1 MLKNLL
7 DKARDLKNQLD
18 SLRPLSAEVEG
29 RVMQKLRI
37 DWNYHS
43 NNMEGNSLT
52 YGETRALLLYGMT
65 AKGKPLSD
73 HLEISGHEKAIE
85 WLEDM
90 ARKKEELSGYF
101 VRRLHEIIFSE
112 QLNTKI
118 KVGSYKEIP
127 NFLISQTGETIQF
140 ATPEETPAKMQDLL
154 DRFNKNEAKSDTN
167 PILLAAAFH
176 YEFVRIHPFDDGN
189 GRMSRLL
196 MNFILMRF
204 GYPPAVIKTEEKEN
218 YYTALQLSDAQENSL
233 PLAEYLAEAV
243 INSLELMLKGA
254 RGERIEE
261 PSDLDKQLAMLEKML
276 DKPKI
281 EQLRSKDSLKIFMD
295 KNLPVFLNIF
305 FAHTQKFKPFYVENK
320 FCFEYPIFEDIN
332 LSNSSSYY
340 WDKES
345 QEPIPYLYRASYD
358 FMDFDILPEIQEVFI
373 KTVLKLHQSYK
384 PQSDDA
390 ELKKWTY
397 VFSCEYDTFNR
408 QGYQSFNY
416 QIDIELIFEKKYYS
430 FISKNAELSKYYHE
444 PLTEDELANFFTKEG
459 NAHFAY
465 IQQQIK
471 EQQKSL

>member
-37 DWNYHS
+37 DWNFHS

-140 ATPEETPAKMQDLL
+140 ATPEETPAKMNDLM
-154 DRFNKNEAKSDTN
+154 DSYRKNAESEDIN

-243 INSLELMLKGA
+243 INSLALMLKGA

-261 PSDLDKQLAMLEKML
+261 PSDLDKQLAMLEKEL
-276 DKPKI
+276 LNKGTKI
-281 EQLRSKDSLKIFMD
+281 EKFYSKKTFAEWQKEIFPILEAKFKEVNQKFARFYTTADFNFKLINNFPENDVLLLSYSFENFTIVIGENEFMNYD
-295 KNLPVFLNIF
+295 TKVVIEFKQNQYVIKNVLANLYHVPPTEEQLNIF
-305 FAHTQKFKPFYVENK
+305 ANE
-320 FCFEYPIFEDIN
+320 
-332 LSNSSSYY
+332 
-340 WDKES
+340 
-345 QEPIPYLYRASYD
+345 
-358 FMDFDILPEIQEVFI
+358 
-373 KTVLKLHQSYK
+373 
-384 PQSDDA
+384 
-390 ELKKWTY
+390 
-397 VFSCEYDTFNR
+397 
-408 QGYQSFNY
+408 
-416 QIDIELIFEKKYYS
+416 
-430 FISKNAELSKYYHE
+430 ISKTHLAIIDTYKKTGFWPQKEL
-444 PLTEDELANFFTKEG
+444 PF
-459 NAHFAY
+459 
-465 IQQQIK
+465 
-471 EQQKSL
+471 